1 MKLADRLAAARGE
14 SVPPLPD
21 VTAPNAVEQDSGDH
35 AAQPTEAPAET
46 SDPRS
51 PDGAEEPGWNEPGGS
66 ISFSEPAAA
75 TTAELTPR
83 TQVGRFD
90 ALAGLKQRVKQE
102 LLDRIGSRQSDSSL
116 SDGDLKKFATKELTR
131 IVAEERVPMSAEER
145 TRLIR
150 SVSDDVLGYGPLQ
163 ELLDDDSVTEIMVN
177 GPNQI
182 FVEQKGK
189 VSLSEAT
196 FTSEQDLRHVIE
208 KIVTQVGR
216 RIDESSPL
224 VDARLPDGSRVNAV
238 IPPLAVKGSSL
249 TIRKFAKDPLTIED
263 LIRFGSVS
271 PQMADLLRAC
281 VEAHLN
287 ILVAGGTGTGKTTML
302 NVVSSFIPHG
312 ERIVT
317 IEDAVELQLQQEH
330 VVQLESRPANIEGK
344 GEISIRDLLKNSLR
358 MRPDRIVV
366 GECRGGEA
374 LDMLQAMNTGHDGSL
389 STIHA
394 NSPRD
399 TISRLETLVMMAGM
413 DLPQRA
419 IREQIASAIHL
430 VVQLSRLRDGTRRVT
445 HITEI
450 QGMEGETV
458 TLQDAFLFDWDAG
471 VDPRTGRFRGTTRS
485 TGVRPRFVDK
495 FEDYG
500 IKLHPSVFDPGRK

>member
-1 MKLADRLAAARGE
+1 MKLAERLAAARGE
-14 SVPPLPD
+14 TLPPSSSASVPPAERPVDSPLLSDTGAALATSEEFPPASD
-21 VTAPNAVEQDSGDH
+21 DAPSLSTLVLTAPVREGPAD
-35 AAQPTEAPAET
+35 PAPRA
-46 SDPRS
+46 
-51 PDGAEEPGWNEPGGS
+51 
-66 ISFSEPAAA
+66 
-75 TTAELTPR
+75 
-83 TQVGRFD
+83 QVGKFD
-90 ALAGLKQRVKQE
+90 ALAGLKHRVKQE

-116 SDGDLKKFATKELTR
+116 SDVQLKDFATKELTR
-131 IVAEERVPMSAEER
+131 IVAEEQVPMSSEER
-145 TRLIR
+145 IRLIR

-177 GPNQI
+177 GPDQI
-182 FVEQKGK
+182 FIEQKGK
-189 VSLSEAT
+189 VTLSEST
-196 FTSEQDLRHVIE
+196 FVTEQDLRHVIE

-238 IPPLAVKGSSL
+238 IPQLAVKGSSL
-249 TIRKFAKDPLTIED
+249 TIRKFAKDPLTVED

-271 PQMADLLRAC
+271 PQMAELLRAC

-302 NVVSSFIPHG
+302 NVMSSFIPHG

-330 VVQLESRPANIEGK
+330 VVQLESRPANIEGR
-344 GEISIRDLLKNSLR
+344 GEITIRDLLKNSLR

-419 IREQIASAIHL
+419 IREQIASAIHV

-500 IKLHPSVFDPGRK
+500 IKLHPSVFDPGRR

>member
-1 MKLADRLAAARGE
+1 MKLAERLAAARGE
-14 SVPPLPD
+14 TLPPSSSASVPPAERPVDSPLPSD
-21 VTAPNAVEQDSGDH
+21 TGAAPATSEEFPPASDDAPSLSSLVLTAPV
-35 AAQPTEAPAET
+35 PEAPAEPV
-46 SDPRS
+46 PR
-51 PDGAEEPGWNEPGGS
+51 A
-66 ISFSEPAAA
+66 
-75 TTAELTPR
+75 
-83 TQVGRFD
+83 QVGKFD
-90 ALAGLKQRVKQE
+90 ALAGLKHRVKQE

-116 SDGDLKKFATKELTR
+116 SDVQLKDFATKELTR
-131 IVAEERVPMSAEER
+131 IVAEEQVPMSSEER
-145 TRLIR
+145 VRLIR

-163 ELLDDDSVTEIMVN
+163 VLLDDDSVTEIMVN
-177 GPNQI
+177 GPDQI
-182 FVEQKGK
+182 FIEQKGK
-189 VSLSEAT
+189 VTLSESTFAT
-196 FTSEQDLRHVIE
+196 EQDLRHVIE

-249 TIRKFAKDPLTIED
+249 TIRKFAKDPLTVED

-271 PQMADLLRAC
+271 PQMAELLRAC

-302 NVVSSFIPHG
+302 NVMSSFIPHG

-330 VVQLESRPANIEGK
+330 VVQLESRPANIEGR
-344 GEISIRDLLKNSLR
+344 GEITIRDLLKNSLR

-419 IREQIASAIHL
+419 IREQIASAIHV

-500 IKLHPSVFDPGRK
+500 IKLHPSVFDPGRR

>member
-1 MKLADRLAAARGE
+1 MKLAERLAAARGE
-14 SVPPLPD
+14 TLSPPSSASVSPAERSVDSPLSSGTGAAPSTSEEFSPASD
-21 VTAPNAVEQDSGDH
+21 DAPSLDSLVLTAPH
-35 AAQPTEAPAET
+35 PEAPAEPA
-46 SDPRS
+46 PR
-51 PDGAEEPGWNEPGGS
+51 A
-66 ISFSEPAAA
+66 
-75 TTAELTPR
+75 
-83 TQVGRFD
+83 QVGKFD
-90 ALAGLKQRVKQE
+90 ALAGLKHRVKQE

-116 SDGDLKKFATKELTR
+116 SDVQLKDFATKELTR
-131 IVAEERVPMSAEER
+131 IVAEEQVPMSSEER
-145 TRLIR
+145 LRLIR

-177 GPNQI
+177 GPDQI

-189 VSLSEAT
+189 VTLSESTFAT
-196 FTSEQDLRHVIE
+196 EQDLRHVIE

-249 TIRKFAKDPLTIED
+249 TIRKFAKDPLTVED

-271 PQMADLLRAC
+271 PQMAELLRAC

-302 NVVSSFIPHG
+302 NVMSSFIPHG

-330 VVQLESRPANIEGK
+330 VVQLESRPANIEGR
-344 GEISIRDLLKNSLR
+344 GEITIRDLLKNSLR

-419 IREQIASAIHL
+419 IREQIASAIHV

-471 VDPRTGRFRGTTRS
+471 VDSRTGRFRGTTRS

-500 IKLHPSVFDPGRK
+500 IKLHPSVFDPGRR